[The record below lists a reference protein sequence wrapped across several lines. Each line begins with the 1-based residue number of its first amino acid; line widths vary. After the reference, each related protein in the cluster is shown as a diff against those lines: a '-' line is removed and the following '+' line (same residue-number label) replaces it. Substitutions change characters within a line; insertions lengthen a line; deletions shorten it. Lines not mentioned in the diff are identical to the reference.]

1 MWKVR
6 VTSPVLDIT
15 RFSWR
20 REGLPVSSDLHVF
33 RGIEVAEPGFIMGHE
48 LTGTVV
54 EVGSAVKT
62 VRKGDKV
69 VSAFTTSWYVC

>member
-6 VTSPVLDIT
+6 AKSLRASCDYMSMQHEAYK
-15 RFSWR
+15 F
-20 REGLPVSSDLHVF
+20 LSDLHVF
-33 RGIEVAEPGFIMGHE
+33 RGIEKAEPGFIMGHE

-62 VRKGDKV
+62 VQKGDKV
-69 VSAFTTSWYVC
+69 VSAFTTSW